1 MNAKNVAYGLTRREL
16 EVLNLMAEGL
26 TQKEIANELYVSRY
40 TVNSHV
46 QHIYEKMDA
55 RTGPHAVNKAYRARI
70 ILVPEPS
77 LTLN

>member
-1 MNAKNVAYGLTRREL
+1 MNANSQTYGLTRREL
-16 EVLNLMAEGL
+16 EVLHLMAEGL
-26 TQKEIANELYVSRY
+26 TQKEIANKLFVSRY

-70 ILVPEPS
+70 ILVPDIS
-77 LTLN
+77 LN